1 MSQRCSSNAQRATAG
16 HRRPRHPLCL
26 LILFAVAALTLAA
39 CAGAMPME
47 TEAPA
52 EEPAEEPAPEEP
64 AGAEPTTAPSTPTPL
79 PTAAATA
86 PPTET
91 RVPGEV
97 GEPAPS
103 PTPIVV
109 QAAPDAPAGETL
121 GRLDVEYP
129 VRMAPEASDTV
140 ILELSIP
147 ELLAAAEP
155 VAVARVEEAEPV
167 SEDLGR
173 YDAVVYLAP
182 RMAARLTAPAITID
196 PLTPVEQDLDL
207 ESVDVP
213 TTWAWTVQAPDSA
226 GKQVMTLQLFRAG
239 DDAPLWTGSLR
250 VDVVAARQLESNIGE
265 ESNGEAVAP
274 VTADPV
280 PTEQVPGIVP
290 AIVQALTQDVT
301 GLVLGILSLIGSIV
315 AAVLAAWV
323 ERGGSLKRPR
333 QKTRGFTPSPR
344 PGGALRALW
353 FRISERFRSR
363 RK

>member
-1 MSQRCSSNAQRATAG
+1 MSQRCSSSAPPARTG
-16 HRRPRHPLCL
+16 HRRPSHRLCL
-26 LILFAVAALTLAA
+26 LALFAVTVLIFAA

-52 EEPAEEPAPEEP
+52 EEPAPEEP
-64 AGAEPTTAPSTPTPL
+64 AAAEPTEAPPTPTLL
-79 PTAAATA
+79 PTAAAIA
-86 PPTET
+86 PPTAT

-103 PTPIVV
+103 PTPLVV
-109 QAAPDAPAGETL
+109 QAAPDAPVGETL

-140 ILELSIP
+140 ILELSVP

-155 VAVARVEEAEPV
+155 VAVTRVEEAEPV
-167 SEDLGR
+167 SEDLGH

-182 RMAARLTAPAITID
+182 RMAARLTAPAIVIE
-196 PLTPVEQDLDL
+196 PLTPEEQDLEL

-213 TTWAWTVQAPDSA
+213 TTWAWTVQAPESA
-226 GKQVMTLQLFRAG
+226 GKQVMTLQLFRTG
-239 DDAPLWTGSLR
+239 DAAPLWTGSLR
-250 VDVVAARQLESNIGE
+250 VDVVAARELQSHV
-265 ESNGEAVAP
+265 EAEATATPAAP
-274 VTADPV
+274 APV
-280 PTEQVPGIVP
+280 PTDPPDPGLIGTV
-290 AIVQALTQDVT
+290 IQALTQDVT
-301 GLVLGILSLIGSIV
+301 GLVLGVLSLIGSII
-315 AAVLAAWV
+315 AAGLAAWI

-363 RK
+363 RR